1 MARIAGCILALD
13 GVLVTLDRSGCPPPL
28 AHGADHT
35 DRALH
40 AHATERVLLAN
51 MTLRGVTVAP
61 ETSTMLEA
69 LASRLGLVLLSE
81 QSRAVTHALLAATS
95 WGNHLRAVLCADDV
109 ATRPAADGHRHSG
122 DCRATPREPSCWRSK
137 APPTACAPLEAPGAS
152 LSPAVGR
159 SKECRSSRNWVTLM
173 TRALTHCFA
182 PRATESC
189 TPGDHDCSAASH
201 PSAVRT
207 STQYR

>member
-109 ATRPAADGHRHSG
+109 ATRPAADGHQAALRRLPRHAEGTVVLAIESTTDGVRAARGAGCIAVACGRPIEGVPFIAQLG
-122 DCRATPREPSCWRSK
+122 DLDDT
-137 APPTACAPLEAPGAS
+137 S
-152 LSPAVGR
+152 LD
-159 SKECRSSRNWVTLM
+159 
-173 TRALTHCFA
+173 ALL
-182 PRATESC
+182 
-189 TPGDHDCSAASH
+189 
-201 PSAVRT
+201 RT
-207 STQYR
+207 TSD